1 MKTQILRPLLFLL
14 PFIISCCK
22 GQNSTIQNSTID
34 TASLFNPKK
43 KLNEDLSSQSFSF
56 AKNSMIVLSNDF
68 YGFRLNNELFEVV
81 KSDSLIKLIN
91 SNKTQILSERFYIYT
106 DSSVLFND
114 ILYVIKNLKT
124 IGIENYRVIN
134 SQSYFNDPRTLSSI
148 AIPIKNISPKINSS
162 FLILKFRD
170 NKFNVTF
177 YQIDTTLQTIKD
189 LDAFFDANK
198 SKILNEKIILDFETN
213 SPKEIYKGVKEI
225 LKKYNYTKFRIK
237 TND

>member
-1 MKTQILRPLLFLL
+1 MKTQILRHLLFLL

-22 GQNSTIQNSTID
+22 GQSSTNQNPTID

-43 KLNEDLSSQSFSF
+43 ELTEDLSTQSFSF
-56 AKNSMIVLSNDF
+56 AKNSILVLSNDF

-91 SNKTQILSERFYIYT
+91 SNKTQILSKRFYIYT
-106 DSSVLFND
+106 DSSVSFND

-148 AIPIKNISPKINSS
+148 AIPIKNISPKIDSS
-162 FLILKFRD
+162 YLILKSSE
-170 NKFNVTF
+170 NKIDVKFLNV
-177 YQIDTTLQTIKD
+177 DTTLQTTKD

-198 SKILNEKIILDFETN
+198 SKILNDKIVLDFEIN
-213 SPKEIYKGVKEI
+213 SSKELYKSVKEI

>member
-1 MKTQILRPLLFLL
+1 MKIQILRPLLFLL

-22 GQNSTIQNSTID
+22 GQNSTNQNSTID

-43 KLNEDLSSQSFSF
+43 ELTEDLSTQSFNF

-91 SNKTQILSERFYIYT
+91 SNKTQIISERFYIYT

-114 ILYVIKNLKT
+114 ILYVIKNLKN
-124 IGIENYRVIN
+124 IGVENYRVIN

-148 AIPIKNISPKINSS
+148 AIPIKNISRKIDSS
-162 FLILKFRD
+162 FLILKFSD

-177 YQIDTTLQTIKD
+177 SQIDTTLQTIKD
-189 LDAFFDANK
+189 LDAFFDANQ
-198 SKILNEKIILDFETN
+198 SKIFNEKIVLEFEMN
-213 SPKEIYKGVKEI
+213 SPKEIYKSVKEL